1 MAGIH
6 AESANALGRDGVR
19 ETTMP
24 DAIFRYGV
32 AILTV
37 AAACLMTWLFRGV
50 VEPTVFLLFLPAV
63 MLTAWYGGLKPGLF
77 ATFLSTW
84 VIGFFLLQS
93 RFKFTLSWTDALTL
107 VVFVAIATLL
117 SALSESR
124 KRANESLR
132 ETNQSLRTLVE
143 ASPLAIVVLDLDTKV
158 RLWNPAAERLLGW
171 TEHEALNQPLPIL
184 RPHAT
189 DGFSANLATA
199 RCGTVVTGCETRC
212 QRKDGSAINIGV
224 SVGPS
229 RNHRGEINSLICV
242 MGDIT
247 ARKLSVDALRESETK
262 FRSVVRSATD
272 GIILADGD
280 GNIIQWN
287 KRAQEIFGYT
297 EKEVLGK
304 PLTMLMPESYREA
317 HHHGVERIREGGAPH
332 IIGRTVEMHALRK
345 DGTVFPIGLSV
356 ATWKSDGA
364 IFYSGIIRDISEQKQ
379 AEDMLR
385 NLTEALKRSDE
396 LKSALLASVSHD
408 LRTPLTS
415 IRTAIDNL
423 LQGDLRWDHS
433 QQQEFH
439 HIISEEV
446 ARLTRL
452 VGDLLDMARIEAGEL
467 RPSMQLGAVAEICGN
482 VLERCEKELRH
493 HRVSVDC
500 SEDLP
505 LVRMDS
511 PLIAEGLTHLVEN
524 AARYSPAGSEIHVSA
539 RLEGDEL
546 LIRVKDHGPGLEA
559 DEFDRVFEKFYRSTR
574 MNGDCTSGTGMGLA
588 IARGII
594 EAHGG
599 RIWVDSKIGHGA
611 VFTFGLPVAEN
622 AIAERLVRGR
632 GV

>member
-1 MAGIH
+1 MV
-6 AESANALGRDGVR
+6 S
-19 ETTMP
+19 
-24 DAIFRYGV
+24 
-32 AILTV
+32 
-37 AAACLMTWLFRGV
+37 
-50 VEPTVFLLFLPAV
+50 
-63 MLTAWYGGLKPGLF
+63 AWYGGLKPGLV
-77 ATFLSTW
+77 ATFLSTCI
-84 VIGFFLLQS
+84 IGFFLLQP
-93 RFKFTLSWTDALTL
+93 RFEFTLSWTDALRL
-107 VVFVAIATLL
+107 VVFVAVATLI

-124 KRANESLR
+124 KRSNESLR
-132 ETNQSLRTLVE
+132 EANQSLQALVE

-158 RLWNPAAERLLGW
+158 RLWSPAAERLLGW

-184 RPHAT
+184 QPDAKE
-189 DGFSANLATA
+189 GFRANLETV
-199 RCGTVVTGCETRC
+199 RCGSVVTGCEMRC
-212 QRKDGSAINIGV
+212 QTKDGSAINI
-224 SVGPS
+224 SLSAGPS
-229 RNHRGEINSLICV
+229 RNHRGEINSIICV
-242 MGDIT
+242 IGDIT
-247 ARKLSVDALRESETK
+247 KRKHSEDALRESETK
-262 FRSVVRSATD
+262 FRSVVQSATD

-287 KRAQEIFGYT
+287 KSAQEIFGYT
-297 EKEVLGK
+297 EQEVLGK

-317 HHHGVERIREGGAPH
+317 HQQGVGRIRAGGEPH
-332 IIGRTVEMHALRK
+332 IIGRTVEMHGLRN

-356 ATWKSDGA
+356 ASWKNNGA
-364 IFYSGIIRDISEQKQ
+364 NFYSGIIRDISEQKR
-379 AEDMLR
+379 AEDGLR

-423 LQGDLRWDHS
+423 LQGDLRWDQA

-439 HIISEEV
+439 LIISEEV

-482 VLERCEKELRH
+482 VLDRCERDLRH
-493 HRVSVDC
+493 HRVSIDC

-505 LVRMDS
+505 LVKVDS

-524 AARYSPAGSEIHVSA
+524 AARYSPAGSEILVSA
-539 RLEGDEL
+539 RLERDEL
-546 LIRVKDHGPGLEA
+546 LISVKDHGPGIEA
-559 DEFDRVFEKFYRSTR
+559 DEFDRVFEKFYRSTHL
-574 MNGDCTSGTGMGLA
+574 NSDATSGTGMGLA

-599 RIWVDSKIGHGA
+599 RIWVDSKVGHGA
-611 VFTFGLPVAEN
+611 VFTFALPVGEN
-622 AIAERLVRGR
+622 QVAVKAFMRGR